1 MKISLVSNLEND
13 FCFELEYESCSNYGI
28 TELWFAFPF
37 FNYLITGDTFDWSKI
52 LEENT
57 NKNKAK
63 TIIKK
68 DCSLIKMENTC

>member
-37 FNYLITGDTFDWSKI
+37 FNYLITGDTFD
-52 LEENT
+52 
-57 NKNKAK
+57 
-63 TIIKK
+63 
-68 DCSLIKMENTC
+68 